1 MNKKVYFAG
10 SIRGGRAD
18 AALYQRIIAFI
29 EQTDMV
35 LTEQVG
41 DLTRSLKE
49 LVPGQDQQIYQDD
62 MARLASCD
70 IVIADATAP
79 SLGVGYELAS
89 AERLGK
95 ETHVF
100 YRSSDVSLSAMIK
113 GDSYFKLHPY
123 TNEEELKQEISKILA
138 E

>member
-18 AALYQRIIAFI
+18 AALYQRLIAFI

-70 IVIADATAP
+70 VVIAEASVP

-100 YRSSDVSLSAMIK
+100 YRPSDISLSAMIK
-113 GDSYFKLHPY
+113 GDPYFKLHPY